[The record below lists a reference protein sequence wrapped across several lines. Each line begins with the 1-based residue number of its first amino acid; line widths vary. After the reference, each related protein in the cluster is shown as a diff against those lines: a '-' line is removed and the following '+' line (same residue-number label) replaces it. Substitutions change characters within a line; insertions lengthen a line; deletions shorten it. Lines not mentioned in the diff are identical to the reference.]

1 MKKFFAIFAAALVA
15 FGMSSCKTNNGNE
28 PEPEKKE
35 GFTIT
40 VSKIT
45 HKSATIKVTPADT
58 SVSYYSQVVAKIVY
72 DEAYKG
78 DDAKLLED
86 IQKSVKE
93 EYQHAGSIAGWVKG
107 GEHTYAQGDLYPETE
122 YLAIAV
128 AMDKEGN
135 IPVGAKLYSKAFTTE
150 KAPLTLEVW
159 INSVTTSTVDFS
171 IIPSDTKEPFFFNF
185 VVKAVADGRED
196 ADLIA
201 EAKEMSAEERGDY
214 LWTGELRNAI
224 HPGLVPDVPYVLY
237 AFFMDRDGNV
247 PTGAKVVRA
256 NFRTD
261 AE

>member
-1 MKKFFAIFAAALVA
+1 MKTLFAIFTAALIA
-15 FGMSSCKTNNGNE
+15 FGMSSCKGGQN
-28 PEPEKKE
+28 EPEKKE
-35 GFTIT
+35 GFTIE

-45 HKSATIKVTPADT
+45 AKTATVKVTPADT
-58 SVSYYSQVVAKIVY
+58 SVSYFSQVVAKTVY
-72 DEAYKG
+72 DQYKG
-78 DDAKLLED
+78 DDAKFFADLQEN
-86 IQKSVKE
+86 VKQ
-93 EYQHAGSIAGWVKG
+93 EYATTGTITGWVKG
-107 GEHTYAQGDLYPETE
+107 GENTYVDGSLYPETE

-150 KAPLTLEVW
+150 KAPLTLEVR
-159 INSVTTSTVDFS
+159 INSVTTSTVNFS
-171 IIPSDTKEPFFFNF
+171 IIPSDSKSSFFFNF

-201 EAKEMSAEERGDY
+201 EAKEMSAEERDNY
-214 LWTGELRNAI
+214 MWTFGELREAI

-237 AFFMDRDGNV
+237 AFFMDKDGNV